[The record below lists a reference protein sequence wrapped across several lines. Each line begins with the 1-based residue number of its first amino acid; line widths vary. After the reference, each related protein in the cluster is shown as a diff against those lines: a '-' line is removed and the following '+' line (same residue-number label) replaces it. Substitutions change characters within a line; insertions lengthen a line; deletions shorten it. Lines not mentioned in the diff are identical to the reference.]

1 MMSKFSNHDS
11 EVVSNFHLINNKYNG
26 ETLIKS
32 MKNIDFF
39 FIIEGELLKSE
50 LTAIE
55 HSLKQIDIIEHFF
68 KAEKTE
74 FEGIEHL
81 IFEPADNKKTT

>member
-1 MMSKFSNHDS
+1 MMNRFSNNDS
-11 EVVSNFHLINNKYNG
+11 EVISNFHLINNKHNG
-26 ETLIKS
+26 EVLIKS

-55 HSLKQIDIIEHFF
+55 QSLKKIDIIEHFF
-68 KAEKTE
+68 KAEKGV

-81 IFEPADNKKTT
+81 IFETADNKKPN